1 MKKLSFLLL
10 SLMAM
15 ALLTACNNGN
25 EPSTVQKLTST
36 INCRAIEGDV
46 VVFSQGTANVEVD
59 YTNMVI
65 KFTSTHVDMDG
76 HSTTLTTPE
85 MKLKNVSPTVYEF
98 TASGSQQ
105 VGGSNV
111 ESLNGYVDFGT
122 GMMWYSIKTASSEI
136 VCTSQILYAYSTT
149 EISNPDNDDYGIHQ
163 KSAYLFAI
171 DSKGETCTLQISNFM
186 SNVNGNV
193 DLDKYNE
200 RYETMSS
207 YSVRDRDGNQNK
219 QKIKQKSQQYKK
231 QGTRQHSG
239 MEVVGNLGTGIT
251 QVYIVKVWQRVYRQN
266 RNVLFCK
273 YTR

>member
-15 ALLTACNNGN
+15 TLLTACNNGN

-65 KFTSTHVDMDG
+65 KFTSTYVDMDG

-98 TASGSQQ
+98 SASGSQQ

-193 DLDKYNE
+193 DAPMVEYVNLTLLPTVTGYEITADAVESNYKGYYTLTDVDFTLDEQCLSINGSFKCNGLEY
-200 RYETMSS
+200 
-207 YSVRDRDGNQNK
+207 
-219 QKIKQKSQQYKK
+219 
-231 QGTRQHSG
+231 
-239 MEVVGNLGTGIT
+239 VVKGP
-251 QVYIVKVWQRVYRQN
+251 
-266 RNVLFCK
+266 LFQTK
-273 YTR
+273 TSN

>member
-15 ALLTACNNGN
+15 ALLTACNDGK

-65 KFTSTHVDMDG
+65 KFTSTYVDMNG

-85 MKLKNVSPTVYEF
+85 MKLKNVAPTVYEF

-105 VGGSNV
+105 VGSGSV
-111 ESLNGYVDFGT
+111 ESLGGYVDFGT
-122 GMMWYSIKTASSEI
+122 GMLWYTINTASCEI
-136 VCTSQILYAYSTT
+136 VCSSHILYAYSTT
-149 EISNPDNDDYGIHQ
+149 EISNPDNDNYYSHQ

-186 SNVNGNV
+186 SNANGTV
-193 DLDKYNE
+193 DAPVVEYANLTLLPTVTGYEITADEVESNYKGYYTLTDVDFTLDEQCMTINGSFKCNGLEYVV
-200 RYETMSS
+200 T
-207 YSVRDRDGNQNK
+207 GPLFQTK
-219 QKIKQKSQQYKK
+219 QS
-231 QGTRQHSG
+231 
-239 MEVVGNLGTGIT
+239 N
-251 QVYIVKVWQRVYRQN
+251 
-266 RNVLFCK
+266 
-273 YTR
+273 